1 MFEQSLYEPE
11 TIAEPTA
18 EGDLFHNYEITNWN
32 LGPRIYKILG
42 MSAVANV
49 LAILIVGQTS
59 LLTMKGCESPLVSSV
74 CQVLDTIYVGTRL
87 FGTDREYI
95 DAVYDKTELGD
106 AEVTFV
112 DVTGITPP
120 LSYPEG
126 YFQVANP
133 VEFQVLL
140 DAQNNS
146 TGLTTI
152 DDYAGIPTSPPITSG
167 GNLFDTPQTLPKQ
180 NPDVID
186 GQLPTFN
193 NGGTV
198 ASKPPRQGRKPRPN
212 RPTIPPGS
220 NKTQDDIDDTTVAQS
235 NGNSNANTTPTI
247 KVEPTPVA
255 EEEAKEDKYGVYI
268 NKRPLKVK
276 AKETVEQLVAKPSIK
291 LDAKFSVSLAGT
303 LGLSKDGKTVVLK
316 DPKPVPNIDGTR
328 NDPELEKL
336 VQDWILAVGDA
347 GWFGYI
353 ERLDVNKKVKAK
365 KVIVTVQQTDTE
377 FFATI
382 KAEQLDEN
390 AAKSLASGLN
400 VILAGAVQLTDG
412 DERLFVKSVSST
424 FDGKS
429 LVLNVKMPKPL
440 VQEMIQRKLAEEKA
454 PPKQPNSNA
463 TGGLRDRLAS
473 K

>member
-198 ASKPPRQGRKPRPN
+198 ASKPPRQGRRNGNGGRVTTP
-212 RPTIPPGS
+212 S
-220 NKTQDDIDDTTVAQS
+220 KTPKTDGTPDEDDTAVTVKPSPSPSPSPSPA
-235 NGNSNANTTPTI
+235 PTVVPTGPI
-247 KVEPTPVA
+247 ADVEL
-255 EEEAKEDKYGVYI
+255 
-268 NKRPLKVK
+268 NKRPFVDLGNFVNDLVDKKQV
-276 AKETVEQLVAKPSIK
+276 QLDSKFLINATGKLDEKGK
-291 LDAKFSVSLAGT
+291 LDAKSF
-303 LGLSKDGKTVVLK
+303 
-316 DPKPVPNIDGTR
+316 R
-328 NDPELEKL
+328 
-336 VQDWILAVGDA
+336 
-347 GWFGYI
+347 F
-353 ERLDVNKKVKAK
+353 
-365 KVIVTVQQTDTE
+365 
-377 FFATI
+377 I
-382 KAEQLDEN
+382 KAESAD
-390 AAKSLASGLN
+390 AKMIEVVKEAIEALNESGYLQYLSLLN
-400 VILAGAVQLTDG
+400 
-412 DERLFVKSVSST
+412 
-424 FDGKS
+424 GK
-429 LVLNVKMPKPL
+429 VLSFQIQQDDNNVTAL
-440 VQEMIQRKLAEEKA
+440 VQTEFENELRPKTIQTLLNAYIDDKKKNKEKPEADQNDKDDLALLQKATVKAVGKKILISFEIPKADAQQMIQRKLAEQKA
-454 PPKQPNSNA
+454 QPKPQNSTGAVKTGDNA
-463 TGGLRDRLAS
+463 A
-473 K
+473 KQ

>member
-186 GQLPTFN
+186 GKLPTFG
-193 NGGTV
+193 GGTTAAAFGLHGGRFEV
-198 ASKPPRQGRKPRPN
+198 VWQGPIGRRGDVV
-212 RPTIPPGS
+212 RR
-220 NKTQDDIDDTTVAQS
+220 V
-235 NGNSNANTTPTI
+235 
-247 KVEPTPVA
+247 
-255 EEEAKEDKYGVYI
+255 
-268 NKRPLKVK
+268 
-276 AKETVEQLVAKPSIK
+276 
-291 LDAKFSVSLAGT
+291 AGT
-303 LGLSKDGKTVVLK
+303 GSLGV
-316 DPKPVPNIDGTR
+316 
-328 NDPELEKL
+328 
-336 VQDWILAVGDA
+336 
-347 GWFGYI
+347 
-353 ERLDVNKKVKAK
+353 ERYTL
-365 KVIVTVQQTDTE
+365 
-377 FFATI
+377 
-382 KAEQLDEN
+382 
-390 AAKSLASGLN
+390 LN
-400 VILAGAVQLTDG
+400 HLMLLQNMAL
-412 DERLFVKSVSST
+412 
-424 FDGKS
+424 
-429 LVLNVKMPKPL
+429 
-440 VQEMIQRKLAEEKA
+440 
-454 PPKQPNSNA
+454 
-463 TGGLRDRLAS
+463 
-473 K
+473 